1 MKGKLE
7 LWSFKKKKTFRAI
20 SVNLNSYEQIV
31 LIIRFVVKQ
40 RQRGMK
46 LFQFMIHTKLI
57 CDPSVCF
64 QWKPVGMHPRFLSL
78 YLIFYA
84 FIVKLICSTG
94 AAGTVIFFC
103 LAQEHLCC
111 NIHPTLS
118 CRRRCQ
124 SRPPQWH
131 QGPAASLGG
140 EDGGAGPVE
149 QQDRVHPVGGR
160 LHHRPGQ
167 HVALPLPL
175 LQERRRWVED
185 ELSGWRKGL
194 KKHNFYIQPFA
205 IVFTYAQ

>member
-1 MKGKLE
+1 M
-7 LWSFKKKKTFRAI
+7 I
-20 SVNLNSYEQIV
+20 SVYLNLCKQFV
-31 LIIRFVVKQ
+31 LISPFVLKQ

-46 LFQFMIHTKLI
+46 LIQLTICTKLI
-57 CDPSVCF
+57 FDPFVCVF
-64 QWKPVGMHPRFLSL
+64 SGNLLKCTLVFYLS
-78 YLIFYA
+78 ISFYA
-84 FIVKLICSTG
+84 FIVKLICSTD
-94 AAGTVIFFC
+94 AAGTLIIFALLKSNFTVTK
-103 LAQEHLCC
+103 
-111 NIHPTLS
+111 PPPRLS

-175 LQERRRWVED
+175 LQERRRWVEG

-194 KKHNFYIQPFA
+194 KKHDFHIH
-205 IVFTYAQ
+205 T